1 MKCVFDFALCTEFQ
15 ALFYGILCIL
25 TLEIQYGDCVDCEC
39 LFKMK
44 AVVGISSPKTVVLNF
59 HVEYD

>member
-1 MKCVFDFALCTEFQ
+1 MHLIL
-15 ALFYGILCIL
+15 LFVLSSKHFFYILCIL
-25 TLEIQYGDCVDCEC
+25 TMQIQYGDYVDCGC
-39 LFKMK
+39 LFEMK